1 MPDAGTF
8 KLILTPLASG
18 THTVTC
24 RELPDFTIVV
34 APGRGVFDRIEAK
47 LRHHLV
53 SRYGIEAEV
62 THETNV
68 VQFRCSVAA

>member
-1 MPDAGTF
+1 M
-8 KLILTPLASG
+8 
-18 THTVTC
+18 TC

-34 APGRGVFDRIEAK
+34 APGHGVFDRIEAK

-53 SRYGIEAEV
+53 CRYGIVAEV
-62 THETNV
+62 AHETNV